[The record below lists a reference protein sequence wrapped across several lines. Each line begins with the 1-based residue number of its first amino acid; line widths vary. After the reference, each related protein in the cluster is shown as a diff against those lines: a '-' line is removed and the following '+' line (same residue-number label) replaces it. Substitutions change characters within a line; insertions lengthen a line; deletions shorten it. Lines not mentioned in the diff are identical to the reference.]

1 MRYRPARIRKNISI
15 AKVEV
20 ERLKTNNK
28 LIKKGKKNRA
38 KLLAVCKRLSASEP
52 VNGSQKSKL
61 RKPKKKQKTKRCRKN
76 ERKLNRKFQPD
87 TEGTTRKRFQKVK
100 ANKECVRR
108 SRKRVSSESC
118 YGMGTGKKWRPFC
131 TVAGRSE
138 RCNLRECSRN
148 PKR

>member
-61 RKPKKKQKTKRCRKN
+61 RKPKKKTKNKT
-76 ERKLNRKFQPD
+76 L
-87 TEGTTRKRFQKVK
+87 
-100 ANKECVRR
+100 
-108 SRKRVSSESC
+108 
-118 YGMGTGKKWRPFC
+118 
-131 TVAGRSE
+131 
-138 RCNLRECSRN
+138 
-148 PKR
+148 